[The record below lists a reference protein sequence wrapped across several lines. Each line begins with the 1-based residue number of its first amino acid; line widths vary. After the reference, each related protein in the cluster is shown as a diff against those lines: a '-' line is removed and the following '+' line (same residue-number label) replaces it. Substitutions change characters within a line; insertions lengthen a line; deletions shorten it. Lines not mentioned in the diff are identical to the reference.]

1 VARSPAV
8 ENDDVASRNRRP
20 SGERHPVIWLGF
32 DGLDWELL
40 DRLAAQG
47 RMPNWKRLVSE
58 GFGARLTSFVPLI
71 SPILWTTAATGVGPD
86 VHRVLDFQEVDPKT
100 GQKVPISGLSRAV
113 PAVWNRA
120 SAAGRKVGVVG
131 WWATHPAEEVNGF
144 FLSDH
149 ASPILVD
156 RLPLEGTAYPT
167 ALQAGLGQVIARDGK
182 ISDADLAPFLDLPPS
197 EISAAR
203 ASGAGLE
210 NSIVALSRILSASR
224 VSQRAARDLYDKNLP
239 DVMLLYFEG
248 TDEIGHV
255 FAPFT
260 PPRLA
265 CVSDADAARYGKVV
279 ETYFGIVDR
288 ILGQW
293 MRRAQE
299 DGATLLVHSDHGF
312 KWGEDR
318 PCQFSSGNFATAA
331 FWHRL
336 DGVLAA
342 WGARVKPSTERGRA
356 SIFDIAPTV
365 SALLDLTVDR
375 GMPGHA
381 IPAFADLAPPAR
393 VNAPGPILGARGGGV
408 PPLVDVRRVPA
419 QKMSAEQ
426 SSEYAKK
433 LLALGYLS
441 PAETQPLAPT
451 GGDRPGLTEGAW
463 NNLGVY
469 ERETRK
475 NFTAARQDFEKSLSL
490 RPDYYAAMFNLAVL
504 YRSQG
509 DTKKAE
515 DWLLR
520 SLAALK
526 TDPGPAVS
534 AWAREYEKQGK
545 AAAARSLVEQSLAR
559 YPDNEPLAREMAS
572 LLYHGKD
579 CRGAIAKLARFE
591 QTTKDPK
598 TLNALALFHTC
609 LADRE
614 AVIRLLERSLVL
626 APNQPEVARLLAT
639 VKSSGASR

>member
-1 VARSPAV
+1 
-8 ENDDVASRNRRP
+8 
-20 SGERHPVIWLGF
+20 
-32 DGLDWELL
+32 
-40 DRLAAQG
+40 
-47 RMPNWKRLVSE
+47 M
-58 GFGARLTSFVPLI
+58 
-71 SPILWTTAATGVGPD
+71 
-86 VHRVLDFQEVDPKT
+86 
-100 GQKVPISGLSRAV
+100 
-113 PAVWNRA
+113 A

-149 ASPILVD
+149 ASPILVEG
-156 RLPLEGTAYPT
+156 LPLEGAAFPT
-167 ALQAGLGQVIARDGK
+167 SLQAGLAQVIARDGK
-182 ISDADLAPFLDLPPS
+182 IFDADLAPFLDVPVS
-197 EISAAR
+197 EIAAAR
-203 ASGAGLE
+203 ASSAGLE
-210 NSIVALSRILSASR
+210 NPIVALSRILAATR
-224 VSQRAARDLYDKNLP
+224 ISQRAARDLYDKNLP
-239 DVMLLYFEG
+239 DAMLLYFEG

-265 CVSDADAARYGKVV
+265 CVSDADFARYGRAV
-279 ETYFGIVDR
+279 ETYFEDVDR

-293 MRRAQE
+293 IRRAQE

-318 PCQFSSGNFATAA
+318 PCQFASGNVATAA

-336 DGVLAA
+336 DGVLAL
-342 WGARVKPSTERGRA
+342 WGARVAPAAERGRA
-356 SIFDIAPTV
+356 SLFDITPTV
-365 SALLDLTVDR
+365 LALLDLPADR
-375 GMPGHA
+375 RMPGHPISA
-381 IPAFADLAPPAR
+381 LRDLAKPA
-393 VNAPGPILGARGGGV
+393 AASGSDPIV
-408 PPLVDVRRVPA
+408 VRRVPA
-419 QKMSAEQ
+419 EKMSAEQ

-475 NFTAARQDFEKSLSL
+475 NFAAARQDFEKSLSL

-526 TDPGPAVS
+526 ADPAPAVIG
-534 AWAREYEKQGK
+534 WAREYEQQGK
-545 AAAARSLVEQSLAR
+545 TAAAKSLLEGALRSN
-559 YPDNEPLAREMAS
+559 PDNEAIVRESAS
-572 LLYHGKD
+572 LLYPSKD
-579 CRGAIAKLARFE
+579 CRGAIAKLERFE
-591 QTTKDPK
+591 KTTRDPK

-609 LADRE
+609 LAHRD
-614 AVIRLLERSLVL
+614 AVIRLLEHSLAL
-626 APNQPEVARLLAT
+626 APNQPEVARTLET
-639 VKSSGASR
+639 VRNAR